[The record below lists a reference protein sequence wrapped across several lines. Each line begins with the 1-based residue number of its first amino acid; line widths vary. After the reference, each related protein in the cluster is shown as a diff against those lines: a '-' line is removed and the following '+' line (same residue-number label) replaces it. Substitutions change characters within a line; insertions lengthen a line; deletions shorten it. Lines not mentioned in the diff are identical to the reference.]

1 MKKENLNLIKNSD
14 IICFI
19 IDNMETL
26 MNLYDWI
33 NFVIFA
39 FQN

>member
-1 MKKENLNLIKNSD
+1 MIKITINQYTN

-39 FQN
+39 LQN